1 MNAAVKLLSM
11 IGALALLSSCSPP
24 EIDVAVQKSGG
35 RLLLRLS
42 QDWGVIFSDK
52 RMPCVREIG
61 LYERDSYDRS
71 KAAWLI
77 ETKGEVQCL
86 DLASVMIGEV
96 PPDWQEVVRLSA
108 NRRTVYTIRAHGIG
122 SGETNVRF

>member
-77 ETKGEVQCL
+77 ETKGEMQCL

-96 PPDWQEVVRLSA
+96 PPGWQEVVRLSA
-108 NRRTVYTIRAHGIG
+108 NSRTVYSIRAHGIG